1 MLVVA
6 DNVNIMN
13 PDIARAL
20 DHMIGPPIASLV
32 RQCIA
37 AGAGA
42 IDLNAGPLTRDPEGK
57 MTFFVETVAATTSVP
72 LILDTANP
80 RAMAAGLKAGGRT
93 MVINGVSP
101 APEKLSWV
109 LPLAQ
114 TYNADL
120 IGYLL
125 DADGH
130 VPRQADEMMSAAV
143 ALFEAC
149 TAHGI
154 SPDRLIFDPVVV
166 PVTWPDGRQHNRDI
180 LTLVG
185 RLPELLGYPVR
196 TIAGL
201 SNLSSGGGARE
212 KKEILEACYL
222 PMLAAAGL
230 DMVLTNVFHRHTVD
244 TARVCNALLGD
255 AVFSWADI
263 NYRS

>member
-13 PDIARAL
+13 SAIAQAL
-20 DHMIGPPIASLV
+20 DHMIAPPIASMV

-42 IDLNAGPLTRDPEGK
+42 IDLNAGPLTRNPAGK

-80 RAMAAGLKAGGRT
+80 QAMEAGLRAGGRT
-93 MVINGVSP
+93 MIINGVSL
-101 APEKLSWV
+101 APEKLAWV

-114 TYNADL
+114 SYEADL

-125 DADGH
+125 DTDGH
-130 VPRQADEMMSAAV
+130 VPRQVDEMMSAAV

-149 TAHGI
+149 IAHGI
-154 SPDRLIFDPVVV
+154 SPDRLIIDPVVV

-185 RLPELLGYPVR
+185 QLPELLGHRVR

-201 SNLSSGGGARE
+201 SNLSSGGGCAA
-212 KKEILEACYL
+212 KKGNSGGVLFTH
-222 PMLAAAGL
+222 AG
-230 DMVLTNVFHRHTVD
+230 RCRSGYGVD
-244 TARVCNALLGD
+244 QCVSSTHCRYGPGVRGFVGWGGFFLGGH
-255 AVFSWADI
+255 
-263 NYRS
+263 